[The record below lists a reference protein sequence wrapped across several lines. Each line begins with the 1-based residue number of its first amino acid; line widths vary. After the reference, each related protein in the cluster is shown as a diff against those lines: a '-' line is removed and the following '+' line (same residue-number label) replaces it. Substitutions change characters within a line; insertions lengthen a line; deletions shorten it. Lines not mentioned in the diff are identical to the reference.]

1 MTLGRGFLVVGAAA
15 DLSRLDCVIVVDPP
29 EPSPSEPSPSPRVY
43 KREWSPSYWRGS
55 LDEVVGAARAALDE
69 IKRQRPGEMFEE
81 NISLDFDDASTQD
94 FGSLD
99 GLQEA
104 VSTVD
109 IADVTGLRIGFPV
122 DVNTSVQI
130 WASSF
135 GLSVKAEGS
144 EAFASGMVATLKSRL
159 AGGAEAGDQAARIPL
174 RFIDWFLL
182 GLIPV
187 AFFGSQFF
195 LYSTSEHDDKLWFLF
210 MGIAAAMIPAFIAGG
225 VFFDGMEN
233 RLPPSFVL
241 VAEGEQFPDEGE
253 ERTGPVWRA
262 KAWFEKHPVVA
273 LMLVLIVGALLGRA
287 AELLKF

>member
-1 MTLGRGFLVVGAAA
+1 
-15 DLSRLDCVIVVDPP
+15 LSRLDCVIVVDPP
-29 EPSPSEPSPSPRVY
+29 EPSPSPRVY
-43 KREWSPSYWRGS
+43 KRGWSPSYWRGS

-69 IKRQRPGEMFEE
+69 IKRQRPDEMFEE
-81 NISLDFDDASTQD
+81 NVSLDFDDASTQD

-130 WASSF
+130 RAGSF
-135 GLSVKAEGS
+135 ALSVKAEGS

-159 AGGAEAGDQAARIPL
+159 AGGAEAGDQAAQIPL

-182 GLIPV
+182 SLIPV
-187 AFFGSQFF
+187 TFVGSQIL
-195 LYSTSEHDDKLWFLF
+195 LYAISKYDDTVWFLF
-210 MGIAAAMIPAFIAGG
+210 MGSFVAFIPALIAGTVISEG
-225 VFFDGMEN
+225 RDK
-233 RLPPSFVL
+233 RKPPAFVL

-253 ERTGPVWRA
+253 KRTGPVWRA
-262 KAWFEKHPVVA
+262 KEWFERHPAVA
-273 LMLVLIVGALLGRA
+273 LLSVLVIGALLGRA

>member
-1 MTLGRGFLVVGAAA
+1 
-15 DLSRLDCVIVVDPP
+15 
-29 EPSPSEPSPSPRVY
+29 
-43 KREWSPSYWRGS
+43 
-55 LDEVVGAARAALDE
+55 
-69 IKRQRPGEMFEE
+69 MFEE
-81 NISLDFDDASTQD
+81 NVSLDFDDASTQD

-130 WASSF
+130 RAGSF
-135 GLSVKAEGS
+135 ALSVKAEGS

-159 AGGAEAGDQAARIPL
+159 AGGAEAGDQAAQIPL

-182 GLIPV
+182 SLIPV
-187 AFFGSQFF
+187 TFVGSQIL
-195 LYSTSEHDDKLWFLF
+195 LYAISKYDDTVWFLF
-210 MGIAAAMIPAFIAGG
+210 MGSFVAFIPALIAGTVISEG
-225 VFFDGMEN
+225 RDK
-233 RLPPSFVL
+233 RKPPAFVL

-253 ERTGPVWRA
+253 KRTGPVWRA
-262 KAWFEKHPVVA
+262 KEWFERHPAVA
-273 LMLVLIVGALLGRA
+273 LLSVLVIGALLGRA